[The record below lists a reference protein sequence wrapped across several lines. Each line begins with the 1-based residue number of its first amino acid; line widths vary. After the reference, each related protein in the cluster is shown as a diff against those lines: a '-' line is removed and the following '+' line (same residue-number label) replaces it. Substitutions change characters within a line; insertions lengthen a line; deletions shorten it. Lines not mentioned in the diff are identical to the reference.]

1 MSDQEKRLLE
11 IVMRVALEYKL
22 TDEET
27 RILVGQVLAGDIV
40 LKLNSIGRGEVL
52 CKGIINKDIF

>member
-11 IVMRVALEYKL
+11 IVIRVALEYKL

-27 RILVGQVLAGDIV
+27 RILVGRVLAGDIV
-40 LKLNSIGRGEVL
+40 LKYRN
-52 CKGIINKDIF
+52 